1 MVPLVKEKNEDERI
15 CSLDGLRGLAALA
28 VVAFHYTGGGLH
40 RLLPGGQFVTL
51 FFILSGLV
59 LSIAPLRVGT
69 GSYDWPRYQLRR
81 IVRLAVPT
89 CSAVGACCIVSTVTV
104 RTGWEAPGYA
114 AMFAASPPSE
124 WLHDLLTQLDM
135 LSMTTAGSRVDG
147 SVLAM
152 VDLPSW
158 SMCWELLFSLA
169 LPIYVVIATD
179 MRIVAPVVLACVLVA
194 EWAQWPPLRHM
205 AVFALGVALAR
216 SLVDRG
222 AGVDAEHRRRPRRAV
237 RCRSDLPERS
247 RRSAG
252 RRRPASGRVRMP
264 SAGGGRARTQRGVG
278 CALHRARPLAGTRL
292 LQPVSGSSARAR
304 LARAIHP
311 RARRAAPGT
320 ADSAVPA
327 GSGGVPPSRG
337 APGDHAIEKAGEI
350 NIPLASSRQGEYGGF
365 TTRAH
370 LRRPWNMRL

>member
-1 MVPLVKEKNEDERI
+1 M
-15 CSLDGLRGLAALA
+15 
-28 VVAFHYTGGGLH
+28 VAFHYTGGGLY

-104 RTGWEAPGYA
+104 RTGREAPGYA

-222 AGVDAEHRRRPRRAV
+222 RESMRSIVAVPAALCGVVLICQSGLGVLPGVVAQPLAV
-237 RCRSDLPERS
+237 CGCLLLVAVALARNAVSD
-247 RRSAG
+247 
-252 RRRPASGRVRMP
+252 
-264 SAGGGRARTQRGVG
+264 
-278 CALHRARPLAGTRL
+278 ALHRARPLAGTRL
-292 LQPVSGSSARAR
+292 LQPVSDSSARAR

-337 APGDHAIEKAGEI
+337 TTCDHAIEKAGEI

>member
-104 RTGWEAPGYA
+104 RTGREAPGYA
-114 AMFAASPPSE
+114 TMFAASPPSE

-222 AGVDAEHRRRPRRAV
+222 RE
-237 RCRSDLPERS
+237 S
-247 RRSAG
+247 
-252 RRRPASGRVRMP
+252 M
-264 SAGGGRARTQRGVG
+264 RGIV
-278 CALHRARPLAGTRL
+278 
-292 LQPVSGSSARAR
+292 
-304 LARAIHP
+304 
-311 RARRAAPGT
+311 
-320 ADSAVPA
+320 AVPA
-327 GSGGVPPSRG
+327 ALCGVVLICQSGLGVLPGVVAQPLAVCGCLLLVVVALARNAVSDALSTAPVRWLGRVSFSLYLTHLPVRDWLVPYIPVRG
-337 APGDHAIEKAGEI
+337 ALRPVLLILLCLLVAEVFHLLVERPATM
-350 NIPLASSRQGEYGGF
+350 LSR
-365 TTRAH
+365 
-370 LRRPWNMRL
+370 RLGR

>member
-205 AVFALGVALAR
+205 PCSRWAWPWRGVL
-216 SLVDRG
+216 ST
-222 AGVDAEHRRRPRRAV
+222 
-237 RCRSDLPERS
+237 
-247 RRSAG
+247 
-252 RRRPASGRVRMP
+252 
-264 SAGGGRARTQRGVG
+264 GGG
-278 CALHRARPLAGTRL
+278 
-292 LQPVSGSSARAR
+292 
-304 LARAIHP
+304 
-311 RARRAAPGT
+311 
-320 ADSAVPA
+320 
-327 GSGGVPPSRG
+327 SRCG
-337 APGDHAIEKAGEI
+337 
-350 NIPLASSRQGEYGGF
+350 ASSPSPPRCAVSF
-365 TTRAH
+365 
-370 LRRPWNMRL
+370 